1 MQICLFTVADSQVN
15 SQHLIL
21 ERKERFT
28 MKKIFP
34 KIALIL
40 IIALASSFIT
50 AAAPLPVTT
59 FELVSGLPEIMN
71 VGETY
76 TVVVQVE
83 SDQQFNS
90 IQAMPS
96 FMFPGKGVVAVQ
108 GGDRAGSGTSATLEI
123 TYKAKNSTADFP
135 GGGFAPVHAV
145 IGVRYAGGYVAVQDY
160 LFNVTVP

>member
-1 MQICLFTVADSQVN
+1 
-15 SQHLIL
+15 
-21 ERKERFT
+21 
-28 MKKIFP
+28 MKQIFP
-34 KIALIL
+34 KFALVV
-40 IIALASSFIT
+40 IIVLVSSFIT

-83 SDQQFNS
+83 SDQQFS
-90 IQAMPS
+90 SVQAMPS

-108 GGDRAGSGTSATLEI
+108 GGDHEGSGTSATLEI
-123 TYKAKNSTADFP
+123 TYKAKSSTANFP
-135 GGGFAPVHAV
+135 GGGVAPVHAV
-145 IGVRYAGGYVAVQDY
+145 IGVRYGGGYIAVQDY

>member
-1 MQICLFTVADSQVN
+1 MIAGSLVN

-21 ERKERFT
+21 ERKERF
-28 MKKIFP
+28 MKMKQIFP
-34 KIALIL
+34 KIALIF
-40 IIALASSFIT
+40 IIVLVSSFIT

-59 FELVSGLPEIMN
+59 FELVRGLPAVMN

-96 FMFPGKGVVAVQ
+96 FMFPGKGV
-108 GGDRAGSGTSATLEI
+108 
-123 TYKAKNSTADFP
+123 
-135 GGGFAPVHAV
+135 
-145 IGVRYAGGYVAVQDY
+145 
-160 LFNVTVP
+160 

>member
-1 MQICLFTVADSQVN
+1 
-15 SQHLIL
+15 
-21 ERKERFT
+21 
-28 MKKIFP
+28 MKRIFP
-34 KIALIL
+34 KITLVFVIVLVSSL
-40 IIALASSFIT
+40 II

-59 FELVSGLPEIMN
+59 FTLIQGLPSNMN
-71 VGETY
+71 IGETY
-76 TVVVQVE
+76 TVMVHVE

-123 TYKAKNSTADFP
+123 TYKAKSSTANFP
-135 GGGFAPVHAV
+135 GGGVAPVHAV
-145 IGVRYAGGYVAVQDY
+145 IGVRYTGGYVAVQDY

>member
-1 MQICLFTVADSQVN
+1 
-15 SQHLIL
+15 
-21 ERKERFT
+21 

-34 KIALIL
+34 RIALIL

-123 TYKAKNSTADFP
+123 TYKAKSSTANFP
-135 GGGFAPVHAV
+135 GGVAPVHAV

>member
-1 MQICLFTVADSQVN
+1 MLVIVL
-15 SQHLIL
+15 L
-21 ERKERFT
+21 
-28 MKKIFP
+28 
-34 KIALIL
+34 
-40 IIALASSFIT
+40 SSFIT

-83 SDQQFNS
+83 SDQQFSS
-90 IQAMPS
+90 ILALPS

-108 GGDRAGSGTSATLEI
+108 GGDRAGSGTSATLEV
-123 TYKAKNSTADFP
+123 TFKAKSSTANFP
-135 GGGFAPVHAV
+135 GGGVAPVHVV
-145 IGVRYAGGYVAVQDY
+145 IGVRYGGGYVAVQDY